1 MQSESTMSVI
11 EAAVQSIDCCPCGA
25 GLDVVSHGGGLWLEC
40 RTYAEPSRLP
50 GWLALALRDLVHER
64 RFVIDD
70 PGPWARGSYRPS
82 WSVGA
87 TLAAGWPGAT

>member
-11 EAAVQSIDCCPCGA
+11 EAAVQSIDCCPCGV

-64 RFVIDD
+64 RFVTDD
-70 PGPWARGSYRPS
+70 PGP
-82 WSVGA
+82 
-87 TLAAGWPGAT
+87 AAPGP